1 MQFYDNIKQEIYS
14 LCVGMEKTI
23 KSFNGTFMLN
33 FVIKQG
39 VGCGLEDDDL
49 KSRRNFRIKLSCV

>member
-1 MQFYDNIKQEIYS
+1 MQFYDNIKQEINS

-33 FVIKQG
+33 FVIKEG
-39 VGCGLEDDDL
+39 VGCGFMYHTCLL
-49 KSRRNFRIKLSCV
+49 FSS